1 MGMKLQRFRSLAS
14 AGAHCKTVVVANL
27 WGEPPGCKQE
37 FVLRPEARA
46 KLLAYPCAFHLVCQV
61 PRLARG
67 PAPAGEP
74 GHTEETLSTL
84 RFASRVRTLTTDLAL
99 NESNDPA
106 LLLRRYERQI
116 AELKAELAM
125 RDTLRWGRGGLGGM
139 CQ

>member
-1 MGMKLQRFRSLAS
+1 MPCQLPLLGLRGHPESRHLTSPR
-14 AGAHCKTVVVANL
+14 
-27 WGEPPGCKQE
+27 PP
-37 FVLRPEARA
+37 P
-46 KLLAYPCAFHLVCQV
+46 PH
-61 PRLARG
+61 
-67 PAPAGEP
+67 AGEP

-125 RDTLRWGRGGLGGM
+125 RDTLRWGAEEGLER
-139 CQ
+139 